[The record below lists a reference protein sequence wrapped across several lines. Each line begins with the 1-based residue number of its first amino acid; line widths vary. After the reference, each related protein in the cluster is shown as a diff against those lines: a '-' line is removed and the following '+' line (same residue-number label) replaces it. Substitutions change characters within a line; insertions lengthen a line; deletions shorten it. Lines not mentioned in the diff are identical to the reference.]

1 MGTKENAYIGQPVV
15 SNAVVHAVVEE
26 QVGFYTFVE

>member
-15 SNAVVHAVVEE
+15 SNAVVHAIVEE
-26 QVGFYTFVE
+26 QVSLID